1 MIEND
6 LLESI
11 VIIMN
16 NITIIVMKC
25 NMLYVTNFF
34 VFFITLVS
42 KDIYLCTCIQFE
54 TQKQSYVVRLVFP

>member
-11 VIIMN
+11 IIIMN

-34 VFFITLVS
+34 CIFYNLS
-42 KDIYLCTCIQFE
+42 KDVY
-54 TQKQSYVVRLVFP
+54 